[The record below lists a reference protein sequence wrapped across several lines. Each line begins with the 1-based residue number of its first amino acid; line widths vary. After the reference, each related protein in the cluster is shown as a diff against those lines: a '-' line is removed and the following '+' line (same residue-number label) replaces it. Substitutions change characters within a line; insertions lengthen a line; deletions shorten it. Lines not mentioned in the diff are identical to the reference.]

1 MKALRTKK
9 LTTFFVVLLTFG
21 LSAFTVFAKEM
32 NVDQAFHDCKILLG
46 EIEKLNLVKFD
57 ATLSARIDTGA
68 TISSL
73 DALYIHIYRR
83 NENRWVQFETKTD
96 NQTITLNA
104 QLLKYVGIKQQAS
117 TEDQLRPVVL
127 VDIKIGQ
134 LVGSYGFSLSNREH
148 LKTKALIGRNVLE
161 HQALVD
167 VSKQFVQSEEYGQQP
182 NCARLYT
189 RTK

>member
-1 MKALRTKK
+1 MNTLRTKK
-9 LTTFFVVLLTFG
+9 LTTLFVVLLAFRLDT
-21 LSAFTVFAKEM
+21 FTVFAEAK
-32 NVDQAFHDCKILLG
+32 NIDQVRPDCKILLG

-68 TISSL
+68 TLSS
-73 DALYIHIYRR
+73 IHARNIQIYRR
-83 NENRWVQFETKTD
+83 NTNHWVKFETKTD

-104 QLLKYVGIKQQAS
+104 RLLKYVGIKQQA
-117 TEDQLRPVVL
+117 TKEDQLRPVVL
-127 VDIKIGQ
+127 MNIKIGQ

-167 VSKQFVQSEEYGQQP
+167 VSKQFVQSEEYGKQS
-182 NCARLYT
+182 NCAHL
-189 RTK
+189 

>member
-9 LTTFFVVLLTFG
+9 LTTLFVVLLAFG
-21 LSAFTVFAKEM
+21 LSAFTVFAEEK
-32 NVDQAFHDCKILLG
+32 NVDQALPDCKILLG
-46 EIEKLNLVKFD
+46 EIEKLNLVNFD

-73 DALYIHIYRR
+73 DAHNIQIYRR
-83 NENRWVQFETKTD
+83 NQGRWVQFETKTD
-96 NQTITLNA
+96 NQTITLDA
-104 QLLKYVGIKQQAS
+104 RLLKYVGIKQQAS

-127 VDIKIGQ
+127 LDIKIGQ

-161 HQALVD
+161 HRALVD
-167 VSKQFVQSEEYGQQP
+167 VSKQFVQSEEYGEHP
-182 NCARLYT
+182 NCARL
-189 RTK
+189 

>member
-1 MKALRTKK
+1 MKAPRTKK
-9 LTTFFVVLLTFG
+9 LTTLFVVLLAFG
-21 LSAFTVFAKEM
+21 LSAVTVFAEEK
-32 NVDQAFHDCKILLG
+32 NVDQALPDCKTLLG

-73 DALYIHIYRR
+73 DAHNIQIYQR
-83 NENRWVQFETKTD
+83 NKNRWVQFETKTD
-96 NQTITLNA
+96 NQTITLDA

-127 VDIKIGQ
+127 LNIQIGQ

-148 LKTKALIGRNVLE
+148 LKTKVLIGRNVLKQ
-161 HQALVD
+161 QALVD
-167 VSKQFVQSEEYGQQP
+167 VSKQFVQSEEHSEQP
-182 NCARLYT
+182 TCARL
-189 RTK
+189 

>member
-9 LTTFFVVLLTFG
+9 LTALFVVLLTFG
-21 LSAFTVFAKEM
+21 LSAFTVFAEEK
-32 NVDQAFHDCKILLG
+32 NVDPDLPDCKILLG

-68 TISSL
+68 TISSV
-73 DALYIHIYRR
+73 DAHNIQIYRR
-83 NENRWVQFETKTD
+83 NKNRWVQFETNMD
-96 NQTITLNA
+96 NQTITLDA
-104 QLLKYVGIKQQAS
+104 QLLKYIGIKQQAT

-127 VDIKIGQ
+127 MDIKIGQ

-148 LKTKALIGRNVLE
+148 LKVKALIGRNVLE

-167 VSKQFVQSEEYGQQP
+167 VSKQFIQSEEHGEQS
-182 NCARLYT
+182 NCVQL
-189 RTK
+189 

>member
-9 LTTFFVVLLTFG
+9 LITLFVGHLALG
-21 LSAFTVFAKEM
+21 LNTFTVFAEEK
-32 NVDQAFHDCKILLG
+32 NVAPDLPDCKILLG

-68 TISSL
+68 TISSV
-73 DALYIHIYRR
+73 DAHNIQIYRR
-83 NENRWVQFETKTD
+83 NKNRWVQFETNMD
-96 NQTITLNA
+96 NQTITLDA
-104 QLLKYVGIKQQAS
+104 QLLKYIGIKQQAT

-127 VDIKIGQ
+127 MDIKIGQ

-148 LKTKALIGRNVLE
+148 LKVKALIGRNVLE

-167 VSKQFVQSEEYGQQP
+167 VSKQFIQSEEHGEQS
-182 NCARLYT
+182 NCVQL
-189 RTK
+189 

>member
-9 LTTFFVVLLTFG
+9 LTNSFIVLLVFG
-21 LSAFTVFAKEM
+21 LSATTVFAEEK
-32 NVDQAFHDCKILLG
+32 NVDHPLLDCKILLG
-46 EIEKLNLVKFD
+46 EIEKLNLVNFD

-68 TISSL
+68 TISSI
-73 DALYIHIYRR
+73 DARNIQIYWR
-83 NENRWVQFETKTD
+83 NVNRWVQFETKMD

-104 QLLKYVGIKQQAS
+104 QLLKYVGIKQQA
-117 TEDQLRPVVL
+117 TKEDQLRPVVL
-127 VDIKIGQ
+127 MDIKIGQ

-167 VSKQFVQSEEYGQQP
+167 VSKQFVQSEEYGEHP
-182 NCARLYT
+182 NCTHL
-189 RTK
+189 

>member
-9 LTTFFVVLLTFG
+9 LTNLFVVLLTFG
-21 LSAFTVFAKEM
+21 SSAFTVFAKEK
-32 NVDQAFHDCKILLG
+32 NVDHPFHDCKILLG

-57 ATLSARIDTGA
+57 ATISARIDTGA
-68 TISSL
+68 TISSI
-73 DALYIHIYRR
+73 DAHNIQIYQR
-83 NENRWVQFETKTD
+83 NKNRWVQFETKTD
-96 NQTITLNA
+96 NQTITLDA

-127 VDIKIGQ
+127 LNIQIGQ

-167 VSKQFVQSEEYGQQP
+167 VSKQFVQSEEYGEHP
-182 NCARLYT
+182 NCTRL
-189 RTK
+189 

>member
-9 LTTFFVVLLTFG
+9 LTNLFVVLLTFG
-21 LSAFTVFAKEM
+21 SSAFTVFAKEK
-32 NVDQAFHDCKILLG
+32 NVDQPFHDCKILLG
-46 EIEKLNLVKFD
+46 EIEKLTLVKFD
-57 ATLSARIDTGA
+57 ATISARIDTGA

-73 DALYIHIYRR
+73 DAYNIQIYRR
-83 NENRWVQFETKTD
+83 NKNRWVQFETKTD
-96 NQTITLNA
+96 NQTITLDA
-104 QLLKYVGIKQQAS
+104 PLLKYVVIKQQAT

-127 VDIKIGQ
+127 MDIKIGQ

-148 LKTKALIGRNVLE
+148 LKTKALIGRNVLK